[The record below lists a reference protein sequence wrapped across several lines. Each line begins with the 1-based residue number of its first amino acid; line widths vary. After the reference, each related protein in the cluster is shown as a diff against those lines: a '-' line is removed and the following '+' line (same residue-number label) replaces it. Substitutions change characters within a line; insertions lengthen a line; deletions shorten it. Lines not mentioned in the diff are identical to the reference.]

1 MRVLFRDILKWGELK
16 QIGDCSFVELENHD
30 DRWLYNNSSGLVF
43 DFEPPVQ
50 MPTNQVIPTSA
61 KEMLYDELAGMNPQ
75 VTDGDLS
82 LVH

>member
-43 DFEPPVQ
+43 DFEPPV
-50 MPTNQVIPTSA
+50 
-61 KEMLYDELAGMNPQ
+61 
-75 VTDGDLS
+75 
-82 LVH
+82 